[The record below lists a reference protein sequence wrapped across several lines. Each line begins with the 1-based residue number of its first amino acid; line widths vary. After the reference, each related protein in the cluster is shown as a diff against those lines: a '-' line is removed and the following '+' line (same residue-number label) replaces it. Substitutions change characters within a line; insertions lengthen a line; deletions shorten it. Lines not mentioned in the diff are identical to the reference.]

1 MTKNMYTVAG
11 DGPCNEELALRMQAG
26 DKNAAGR
33 LVSQNEG
40 YLTDLARAYTPWCEM
55 EDLKQEAALALLD
68 AARRF
73 DPAYGTRLLTYA
85 TPAIEAALSD
95 YAAQYSSSLSIPIS
109 RYNQL
114 RRVAYLCAEGWD
126 SSDAELVKVVCG
138 ELNVS
143 AKVAGTLIK
152 EYRTLFCVR
161 QLGDDVFSV
170 SCGGDPAATY
180 DRLMRRTLLIQ
191 RMEEVL
197 TPRELNLVRSY
208 LGIGQPDEVGLTFQE
223 LAIRLNYNGPS
234 GAEKAYK
241 SALRKLKK
249 DLYGGAYGRW
259 LSAQKAIR
267 AAKAEAEAD
276 LGHYTTPQITWLD
289 EEELA
294 ERFFCE
300 VAALIRVH
308 EIFGETFGFH
318 SLMFLSPDYYQV
330 YRSARIS
337 SIGISSPLYS
347 RKASAPWHSSI
358 PSPSQVRHPAARA
371 SRSIRVSAGE

>member
-11 DGPCNEELALRMQAG
+11 DGPCNEELALRIQAG
-26 DKNAAGR
+26 DKNAAER

-68 AARRF
+68 AAERS
-73 DPAYGTRLLTYA
+73 DPAYGTKLLTYA

-95 YAAQYSSSLSIPIS
+95 YAAQHSSSLSIPIS

-114 RRVAYLCAEGWD
+114 RRVAYLCAEAQD
-126 SSDAELVKVVCG
+126 ASEPELTKAVCEKLRVSSKAAEVL
-138 ELNVS
+138 L
-143 AKVAGTLIK
+143 K
-152 EYRTLFCVR
+152 EYHALCRAR
-161 QLGDDVFSV
+161 QLGDAVFSV
-170 SCGGDPAATY
+170 SCGGDPAVAY
-180 DRLMRRTLLIQ
+180 DRLMRRTLLMQ

-208 LGIGQPDEVGLTFQE
+208 LGIGQPDEAGMTFQE
-223 LAIRLNYNGPS
+223 LAIYLNYNGPS

-267 AAKAEAEAD
+267 AAKAEAEMDA
-276 LGHYTTPQITWLD
+276 GHGTTPQRTWW
-289 EEELA
+289 EEKALA
-294 ERFFCE
+294 
-300 VAALIRVH
+300 
-308 EIFGETFGFH
+308 
-318 SLMFLSPDYYQV
+318 D
-330 YRSARIS
+330 
-337 SIGISSPLYS
+337 
-347 RKASAPWHSSI
+347 
-358 PSPSQVRHPAARA
+358 
-371 SRSIRVSAGE
+371 

>member
-11 DGPCNEELALRMQAG
+11 DGPCNEDLALRIQAG
-26 DKNAAGR
+26 DKNAAAR
-33 LVSQNEG
+33 LVAQNEG

-68 AARRF
+68 AAGRF
-73 DPAYGTRLLTYA
+73 DSAYGTKLLTYA

-95 YAAQYSSSLSIPIS
+95 YAAQHAFPLSVPAS

-143 AKVAGTLIK
+143 VKVAGALIK

-170 SCGGDPAATY
+170 SCGGDPAVAY
-180 DRLMRRTLLIQ
+180 DRLMRRTLLMQ
-191 RMEEVL
+191 RMEQVL

-208 LGIGQPDEVGLTFQE
+208 LGIGQPDEASMTFQE
-223 LAIRLNYNGPS
+223 LAIYLNYNGPS

-241 SALRKLKK
+241 SALRKLKR

-308 EIFGETFGFH
+308 EIFGET
-318 SLMFLSPDYYQV
+318 L
-330 YRSARIS
+330 
-337 SIGISSPLYS
+337 
-347 RKASAPWHSSI
+347 
-358 PSPSQVRHPAARA
+358 
-371 SRSIRVSAGE
+371 ENEEN

>member
-11 DGPCNEELALRMQAG
+11 DAPCNEELALRMQAG
-26 DKNAAGR
+26 DKNAAER
-33 LVSQNEG
+33 LISQNEG

-68 AARRF
+68 AARCF
-73 DPAYGTRLLTYA
+73 DPAYGTKMLTYA

-95 YAAQYSSSLSIPIS
+95 YAAQYSSALSIPAS

-114 RRVAYLCAEGWD
+114 RRVAYLCAEVQGTAD
-126 SSDAELVKVVCG
+126 TGLVKAVCG

-143 AKVAGTLIK
+143 AKTAKSLLND
-152 EYRTLFCVR
+152 YQTLFCVR

-170 SCGGDPAATY
+170 SCGGNPAVVY
-180 DRLMRRTLLIQ
+180 DRLMRRTLLLQ

-197 TPRELNLVRSY
+197 TPRELNLARSY
-208 LGIGQPDEVGLTFQE
+208 LGIGQPDEVGMTFQE
-223 LAIRLNYNGPS
+223 LAIYLNYNGPS

-241 SALRKLKK
+241 TALRKLKK
-249 DLYGGAYGRW
+249 DLYGGVYGRW

-267 AAKAEAEAD
+267 AAKAEAEQET
-276 LGHYTTPQITWLD
+276 GQRTTPQRTWLD

-300 VAALIRVH
+300 VAVLIRVR
-308 EIFGETFGFH
+308 EV
-318 SLMFLSPDYYQV
+318 LSG
-330 YRSARIS
+330 A
-337 SIGISSPLYS
+337 
-347 RKASAPWHSSI
+347 
-358 PSPSQVRHPAARA
+358 
-371 SRSIRVSAGE
+371 

>member
-1 MTKNMYTVAG
+1 MTKNMYTVSG

-40 YLTDLARAYTPWCEM
+40 YLTDLARAYAPWCET

-68 AARRF
+68 AAGHF
-73 DPAYGTRLLTYA
+73 DPTHGTKLLTYA
-85 TPAIEAALSD
+85 TPVMEAALSD

-114 RRVAYLCAEGWD
+114 RRVAYLCAEGCD
-126 SSDAELVKVVCG
+126 ASDAELVKVVCG

-143 AKVAGTLIK
+143 AKVAGALIK

-170 SCGGDPAATY
+170 SCSGDPAVAY
-180 DRLMRRTLLIQ
+180 DRLMRRTLLMQ

-208 LGIGQPDEVGLTFQE
+208 LGIGQPDEIGMTFQE
-223 LAIRLNYNGPS
+223 LAIYLNYNGPS

-241 SALRKLKK
+241 SAFRKLKK
-249 DLYGGAYGRW
+249 ELYSSSYGQW
-259 LSAQKAIR
+259 LSIQKAINKAR
-267 AAKAEAEAD
+267 AEAEAD
-276 LGHYTTPQITWLD
+276 LGYYMPPQTTWID
-289 EEELA
+289 EKNLA
-294 ERFFCE
+294 ERFICE
-300 VAALIRVH
+300 IISLIRVH
-308 EIFGETFGFH
+308 EIFSDALEEET
-318 SLMFLSPDYYQV
+318 
-330 YRSARIS
+330 
-337 SIGISSPLYS
+337 
-347 RKASAPWHSSI
+347 
-358 PSPSQVRHPAARA
+358 
-371 SRSIRVSAGE
+371 E

>member
-11 DGPCNEELALRMQAG
+11 NGPCNEDLALRIQAG
-26 DKNAAGR
+26 DKNAAER
-33 LVSQNEG
+33 LISQNEG
-40 YLTDLARAYTPWCEM
+40 YLTELARVYTPWCEL

-73 DPAYGTRLLTYA
+73 DPACGTKLLTYA
-85 TPAIEAALSD
+85 TPAIEATQSD
-95 YAAQYSSSLSIPIS
+95 YAARHAFPLSVPAS
-109 RYNQL
+109 RGSQL
-114 RRVAYLCAEGWD
+114 RRVAYLCTEGWD
-126 SSDAELVKVVCG
+126 ASDAELAKVVCG

-143 AKVAGTLIK
+143 AKVAGALIK

-170 SCGGDPAATY
+170 SCGGDPAVTY
-180 DRLMRRTLLIQ
+180 DRLMRRTLLMQ

-208 LGIGQPDEVGLTFQE
+208 LGIGQPDEAGMTFQE

-241 SALRKLKK
+241 AALRKLKK

-267 AAKAEAEAD
+267 AAKAEAEQDA
-276 LGHYTTPQITWLD
+276 GHHATPQRTWLD
-289 EEELA
+289 EKALM
-294 ERFFCE
+294 ERFICE

-308 EIFGETFGFH
+308 EIFSDALEN
-318 SLMFLSPDYYQV
+318 
-330 YRSARIS
+330 I
-337 SIGISSPLYS
+337 
-347 RKASAPWHSSI
+347 
-358 PSPSQVRHPAARA
+358 AAKIFEE
-371 SRSIRVSAGE
+371 S